1 MAIKMTDDQR
11 ELKALVKDFMTK
23 EVKPHLREL
32 DEKGEFPV
40 DLYKQAFEMGF
51 HCLSIPEEYG
61 GSGLDHVTMGSL
73 LEEMGYTDPGFA
85 ITMLC
90 TALALKCV
98 LIGGNEEQKKRV
110 CDLIVPGGFG
120 SFCLTEPDNGSD
132 SVAMRTSYRREG
144 DSYILNGTKCF
155 VTNGQEASV
164 FIVFATK
171 DRSLKAKGVS
181 AFIVEKGTPGL
192 TVGKHEDK
200 MGLRLSN
207 TTDVVLEDVK
217 VPADCLLGEE
227 GKGMHIALAGLD
239 EGRLNNAAIA
249 TGICQAALDA
259 AVDYA
264 KQRKSFGVPIIR
276 HQAIQMMLADMA
288 IRTEAARLL
297 VYNGM
302 QAIDDGQTVSKEASM
317 AKTFCGDSAVKV
329 ATDAVQV
336 LGGYGYSKEYPVEK
350 MMRDSKI
357 FQIFEGTNQIQRIVI
372 ARALEKEER

>member
-1 MAIKMTDDQR
+1 MSIKLTEEQL
-11 ELKALVKDFMTK
+11 ELKELIGSFMEK

-32 DEKGEFPV
+32 DASGEFPV
-40 DLYKQAFEMGF
+40 ELYKKAFELGF
-51 HCLSIPEEYG
+51 HCLAIPEEYG
-61 GSGLDHVTMGSL
+61 GSGLDQVTMGVL

-98 LIGGNEEQKKRV
+98 LIGGNEAQKKKV
-110 CDLIVPGGFG
+110 CDIIVPGGFG
-120 SFCLTEPDNGSD
+120 SFCLTEPGNGSD
-132 SVAMRTSYRREG
+132 SVAMRTSYRKEG
-144 DSYILNGTKCF
+144 DSYVLNGTKCF
-155 VTNGQEASV
+155 VTNGQEAGV

-171 DRSLKAKGVS
+171 DRSLGAKGIS
-181 AFIVEKGTPGL
+181 AFIVERGTPGL

-207 TTDVVLEDVK
+207 TTDVALDEVR

-249 TGICQAALDA
+249 TGICRAALDA

-264 KQRKSFGVPIIR
+264 KQRTSFGVPIIR
-276 HQAIQMMLADMA
+276 HQAIQMLLADMA
-288 IRTEAARLL
+288 IKTQAAQLL
-297 VYNGM
+297 VHSGM
-302 QAIDDGQTVSKEASM
+302 ELLDEGKKASKEASM
-317 AKTFCGDSAVKV
+317 AKAFCGDAAVEV
-329 ATDAVQV
+329 ATNAVQV
-336 LGGYGYSKEYPVEK
+336 FGGYGYSREYPVEK

-357 FQIFEGTNQIQRIVI
+357 FQIFEGTNQIQRVVI
-372 ARALEKEER
+372 ARALEKE

>member
-1 MAIKMTDDQR
+1 MAIILTEEQK
-11 ELKALVKDFMTK
+11 ELKELIGSFMKK
-23 EVKPHLREL
+23 EVRPRLREL
-32 DEKGEFPV
+32 DEKGEFSV
-40 DLYKQAFEMGF
+40 ELYKQAFDLGF

-61 GSGLDHVTMGSL
+61 GSGCDHTTMGVL

-85 ITMLC
+85 ITILC

-98 LIGGNEEQKKRV
+98 LIGGNEEQKKKV
-110 CDLIVPGGFG
+110 CDIIVPGGFG
-120 SFCLTEPDNGSD
+120 SFCLTEPGNGSD
-132 SVAMRTSYRREG
+132 SVAMRTTYYKDG
-144 DSYILNGTKCF
+144 DSYVLNGTKCF
-155 VTNGQEASV
+155 VTNGQEAGV

-171 DRSLKAKGVS
+171 DRSLGTKGIS
-181 AFIVEKGTPGL
+181 AFIVERGVPGL

-207 TTDVVLEDVK
+207 TTDVAPQDVR

-264 KQRKSFGVPIIR
+264 KQRESFGVPIIR

-288 IRTEAARLL
+288 IQTEAARLL
-297 VYNGM
+297 VHNGM
-302 QAIDDGQTVSKEASM
+302 QALDAGQKVSKEASM
-317 AKTFCGDSAVKV
+317 AKAFCGDSAVKV
-329 ATDAVQV
+329 VTDAVQV

-357 FQIFEGTNQIQRIVI
+357 FQIFEGTNQIQRLVI
-372 ARALEKEER
+372 ARALEKGL